1 MRTRHAL
8 IGAVVSLALT
18 SVLVVRVVAVGDAGA
33 VVVLAPALLGS
44 LLALRRWN
52 RMLLVLAAVLT
63 AATAVILLIGWVGL
77 LYFPSIALFVSAAI
91 SDPSVAGASE

>member
-8 IGAVVSLALT
+8 IGAIASLALT

-33 VVVLAPALLGS
+33 VIILAPALLGS

-52 RMLLVLAAVLT
+52 RLLLVLAAVLT

-91 SDPSVAGASE
+91 RDPSVAGASE